1 MKAIKRGVRRQIVS
15 LPVASGKTVIF
26 ANLIKRIK
34 PPNPKATRT
43 LVLAHREELIHQAV
57 RIIGIYNPG
66 VKISIEQGINVAE
79 EQAEIVVAS
88 VQSIGRENS
97 SRLLKYDPSEF
108 KLVIIDEAHHASATT
123 YRRVIDHFLQPTNKQ
138 QEISSHGVNSFF
150 GRTKD
155 NVIPST
161 VQSIISNDNQC
172 ILWGC
177 TATAKRSDGIG
188 LSSAFQELTY
198 HIPLEELMKQGWLAP
213 LRGQIIRTNTSL
225 EDISTTSEDF
235 ILAVLSQRINTTVRN
250 QQIVDEWM
258 RLAKDRKSTL
268 AFAADVQ
275 HVLDMVATFEKC
287 GIEAKYVTAETPSD
301 IRAQIVSDFKA
312 GNFPVL
318 VNCGVFTEGTDLPN
332 VDCVIMGRPTRS
344 WVLFQQMLG
353 RGLRRFE
360 NKLDCLV
367 LDVVDNFG
375 SNSIVTLPCVFG
387 LPPDFDFKGMNASEA
402 CSEMQHLFM
411 KNINT
416 IHCRSVDDARLAS
429 LHSSSIDYTEDPEI
443 QHITDLQWLKVGD
456 QRWFL
461 PLKPSTIPATL
472 TIKPTG
478 RRYVAR
484 LHNESKKKT
493 HNRSY
498 NCRRGVASA
507 VFSFL

>member
-213 LRGQIIRTNTSL
+213 LRG
-225 EDISTTSEDF
+225 
-235 ILAVLSQRINTTVRN
+235 
-250 QQIVDEWM
+250 QIVDEWM